1 MLLLFFIHSE
11 AVFTEFPQLD
21 DDITRVLTLKPSSG
35 NASSSALLGAL
46 EKAPQVAC
54 SSGKTVEV
62 SCQDFSK

>member
-1 MLLLFFIHSE
+1 MLSLCLIHSE

-21 DDITRVLTLKPSSG
+21 DDIARVLTLKPSSG
-35 NASSSALLGAL
+35 NASSSALLGGL
-46 EKAPQVAC
+46 EKAPREAC